1 MLESM
6 QRIAVLDDD
15 ENWCFAVARFFRN
28 DFDVDTFTDTQSF
41 LAASLESYDVVII
54 DFAISP
60 TLRYERQVSGIDLI
74 DQLKQQLKKPPIMI
88 LTSAFISKNDSSIY
102 QELISAAD
110 KLLPKDSGLDTILE
124 TVKALLEYKK
134 SNQ

>member
-1 MLESM
+1 MIDSM
-6 QRIAVLDDD
+6 QKIAVLDDD
-15 ENWCFAVARFFRN
+15 ENWCLAVARFFRN

-74 DQLKQQLKKPPIMI
+74 DQLKQQLKNPPIMI
-88 LTSAFISKNDSSIY
+88 LTSAFISKNDSGID

-110 KLLPKDSGLDTILE
+110 ELLPKDSGLTPF
-124 TVKALLEYKK
+124 
-134 SNQ
+134 